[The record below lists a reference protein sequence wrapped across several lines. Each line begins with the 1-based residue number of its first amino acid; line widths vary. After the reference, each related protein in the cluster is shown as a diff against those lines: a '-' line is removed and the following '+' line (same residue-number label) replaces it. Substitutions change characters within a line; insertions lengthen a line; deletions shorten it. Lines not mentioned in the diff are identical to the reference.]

1 MPDNRA
7 EVLKKLLIRFR
18 KSHNLKGATESEGDA
33 MQDFAKLLD
42 LNSQLATPKG
52 LCVTCWSLV
61 SEAQFKTHETQ
72 HGHQMAKSDLI
83 PSKETFV

>member
-18 KSHNLKGATESEGDA
+18 KAHSFTTAAECDGEIMSE
-33 MQDFAKLLD
+33 FAKLLD

-52 LCVTCWSLV
+52 LCVSCWSLV
-61 SEAQFKTHETQ
+61 SEAQYKTHET
-72 HGHQMAKSDLI
+72 
-83 PSKETFV
+83 

>member
-7 EVLKKLLIRFR
+7 ETLKKLLIKFR
-18 KSHNLKGATESEGDA
+18 KAHSLGNPTECEGEH

-61 SEAQFKTHETQ
+61 SDVQYKTHEGQ
-72 HGHQMAKSDLI
+72 HGHQMVKNEQI
-83 PSKETFV
+83 PSKETFI